1 LGHLCRWLL
10 PGDILHF
17 LQNPNRWR
25 LKPSFFEF
33 RRANM
38 SYDIIDMDDPLPILG
53 SFLALLPFYGSK
65 DFAHVRMRR

>member
-1 LGHLCRWLL
+1 
-10 PGDILHF
+10 
-17 LQNPNRWR
+17 
-25 LKPSFFEF
+25 
-33 RRANM
+33 M